1 MNEDGTDVDDA
12 RPGPRSPRI
21 DVLCVGETLAL
32 LVPDPPARLAAAS
45 IMRLDIAGAE
55 ANVASH
61 LAKDGVRA
69 AWAGAVGSDPF
80 GERILGTLTS
90 RGFDVSAVKVDP
102 EAPTGVLFKDPIGET
117 TRVHYYRAGS
127 AASRLG
133 ADFAATLPMDAAV
146 MHLTGITP
154 ALSASCREL
163 VEELVGSRRTGT
175 LLSFDVNYRPA
186 LWHGDAA
193 EILRTIATE
202 CDLVFVG
209 LDEASALWGVETPAE
224 IAAMLPGARVVVK
237 DGAVGAHVLG
247 GDRAAFVPAS
257 PVEVVEP
264 VGAGDAFA
272 AGFLAAQLRGGD
284 DHDSL
289 ANGHRYAARALST
302 LGDF

>member
-1 MNEDGTDVDDA
+1 MDDA
-12 RPGPRSPRI
+12 TSNELSPRF

-32 LVPDPPARLAAAS
+32 LVPDPPARLSVAPTL
-45 IMRLDIAGAE
+45 RLDVAGAE

-61 LAKDGVRA
+61 LARGGVRA
-69 AWAGAVGSDPF
+69 AWAGAVGRDPF
-80 GERILGTLTS
+80 GERIVSTLAS
-90 RGFDVSAVKVDP
+90 RGVDVSAVQIDP
-102 EAPTGVLFKDPIGET
+102 DAPTGVFFKDPVGQA

-133 ADFAATLPMDAAV
+133 AEFAATLPTDSAV
-146 MHLTGITP
+146 VHLTGITP

-163 VEELVGSRRTGT
+163 VEELVGSRRAGT

-193 EILRTIATE
+193 EVLRAIAVR
-202 CDLVFVG
+202 CDLVFIG
-209 LDEASALWGVETPAE
+209 LDEASALWGIETPGE

-247 GDRAAFVPAS
+247 GDRAAFVPAP
-257 PVEVVEP
+257 PVEVIEP

-272 AGFLAAQLRGGD
+272 AGFLAAQLRGDD
-284 DHDSL
+284 DHASL

-302 LGDF
+302 VGDF